1 LIDPYWLK
9 AVLKQLVLPPT
20 GPLLV
25 AVLGLGLLRR
35 HRRMGRVLAFAGVLS
50 LLLLSMP
57 VVSNA
62 LRQWI
67 GGSPVFDLERA
78 KSAQAIVILGGGTR
92 AEAAE
97 YGGDTLGHLTLERVR
112 YGARVARLTGLP
124 VLVTGGSNSGGDT
137 EGKLMRESLES
148 EFGVSVNWAEEQSRN
163 THENAVFSA
172 AILRAQGIDRVVLI
186 AHDFDMRRAA
196 AEFAAAGI
204 ESVAAPT
211 GTPSGAGDW
220 RDFVPGIAGLGGS
233 YYALY
238 EILGNLVRV
247 ITPAR

>member
-35 HRRMGRVLAFAGVLS
+35 HPRMGRVLAFAGVLS

-92 AEAAE
+92 VEAP
-97 YGGDTLGHLTLERVR
+97 GCDTAPASR
-112 YGARVARLTGLP
+112 GL
-124 VLVTGGSNSGGDT
+124 
-137 EGKLMRESLES
+137 
-148 EFGVSVNWAEEQSRN
+148 
-163 THENAVFSA
+163 
-172 AILRAQGIDRVVLI
+172 
-186 AHDFDMRRAA
+186 
-196 AEFAAAGI
+196 
-204 ESVAAPT
+204 
-211 GTPSGAGDW
+211 
-220 RDFVPGIAGLGGS
+220 RDYRS
-233 YYALY
+233 S
-238 EILGNLVRV
+238 
-247 ITPAR
+247 